1 MIRLDV
7 VMTSK
12 GFYTQC
18 PECQSGLIHD
28 YSKGEYICQK
38 CGCVVMDQVDD
49 YGPES
54 ISTDFEEKTK
64 NTRASGFTSYSLH
77 DYGLRTEIGLGS
89 KDYSGKSIDQHIV
102 EQMNSMRKWHSR
114 IRVATPKE
122 RRLSNVLSKI
132 NEICSGMSLPK
143 TITET
148 AAMVYRTFE
157 NKNDAKGKSILC
169 MAAATIYIA
178 CKRCSVVRSLDEIVK
193 AGGTPGYDRSSCKL
207 ASKYYR
213 MMVMEMGI
221 FGIQCQDLD
230 QQTNK
235 GRKNSTDSATTNNI
249 VSRDLSASTSGQ
261 VLSSE
266 ESHRSGPQVYG
277 ISSQASENNLLSPPK
292 IVNSELR
299 SNLQSL
305 SSGSKLSQSFDVSSS
320 GSSTR
325 QSYALTSSVQP
336 SQLYSRQA
344 SAQSSATV
352 AIDHYISKL
361 ANNAKIDTKVERLA
375 IDIAH
380 KTNNHFLA
388 DGKSPHGLAAAYIYM
403 AAALLGSSLS
413 QVEISEIAGIT
424 EVTIRNRCK
433 DILCNFKIAIKL
445 KPQQKE

>member
-1 MIRLDV
+1 
-7 VMTSK
+7 MTSQ
-12 GFYTQC
+12 GYFTQC

-28 YSKGEYICQK
+28 YSKGEYICQS

-54 ISTDFEEKTK
+54 ISTDFEEKSK

-77 DYGLRTEIGLGS
+77 DFGLRTEIGLGS
-89 KDYSGKSIDQHIV
+89 KDYSGKSIDQQIV

-114 IRVATPKE
+114 IRVASPKE

-148 AAMVYRTFE
+148 AAMIYRNFE

-169 MAAATIYIA
+169 MAAATIYMA

-193 AGGTPGYDRSSCKL
+193 AGGTLGYDNSSCKL

-221 FGIQCQDLD
+221 FGNQHHEMD
-230 QQTNK
+230 QKRYTAK
-235 GRKNSTDSATTNNI
+235 GRPSERSQINTRSTNLPTS
-249 VSRDLSASTSGQ
+249 DLSHIRPF
-261 VLSSE
+261 E
-266 ESHRSGPQVYG
+266 ESHLSGLQVNRPTESIAGNSLSWPRTNVNCGPDSYLE
-277 ISSQASENNLLSPPK
+277 SSSPNGHVSAPSDLTSGGSATSQSCELTAPSQQYQSY
-292 IVNSELR
+292 IQQVSLR
-299 SNLQSL
+299 S
-305 SSGSKLSQSFDVSSS
+305 
-320 GSSTR
+320 T
-325 QSYALTSSVQP
+325 
-336 SQLYSRQA
+336 
-344 SAQSSATV
+344 ATV

-380 KTNNHFLA
+380 KTSNHFLA

-445 KPQQKE
+445 RPQQKE

>member
-1 MIRLDV
+1 
-7 VMTSK
+7 MTSQ
-12 GFYTQC
+12 GYFTQC

-28 YSKGEYICQK
+28 YSKGEYICQS

-54 ISTDFEEKTK
+54 ISTDFEEKSK

-77 DYGLRTEIGLGS
+77 DFGLRTEIGLGS
-89 KDYSGKSIDQHIV
+89 KDYSGKSIDQQILD
-102 EQMNSMRKWHSR
+102 QMNSMRKWHSR
-114 IRVATPKE
+114 IRVASPKE

-143 TITET
+143 NITET
-148 AAMVYRTFE
+148 AAMIYRNFE

-169 MAAATIYIA
+169 MAAATIYMA
-178 CKRCSVVRSLDEIVK
+178 CKRCSVVRSLDEIAK
-193 AGGTPGYDRSSCKL
+193 AGGTLGYDKSSCKL

-221 FGIQCQDLD
+221 FGNQHQERDQKRYIGNGTPSERGQINTRSTNLPISDLSHIRPFEESHVSGLRVNRPTEYTAGNSLSWPRMNVNCSPD
-230 QQTNK
+230 SDLESSSPNGPVSETNDLRS
-235 GRKNSTDSATTNNI
+235 GGSATTQ
-249 VSRDLSASTSGQ
+249 SCALTTSNQ
-261 VLSSE
+261 
-266 ESHRSGPQVYG
+266 QY
-277 ISSQASENNLLSPPK
+277 
-292 IVNSELR
+292 
-299 SNLQSL
+299 
-305 SSGSKLSQSFDVSSS
+305 
-320 GSSTR
+320 
-325 QSYALTSSVQP
+325 QSYIQQVSVR
-336 SQLYSRQA
+336 ST
-344 SAQSSATV
+344 ATV

-380 KTNNHFLA
+380 KTSNHFLA

-403 AAALLGSSLS
+403 SAALLGSSLS

-445 KPQQKE
+445 RPQQKE

>member
-1 MIRLDV
+1 
-7 VMTSK
+7 MTSQ
-12 GFYTQC
+12 GYFTQC

-28 YSKGEYICQK
+28 CSKGEYICQS

-54 ISTDFEEKTK
+54 ISTDFEEKSK

-77 DYGLRTEIGLGS
+77 DFGLRTEIGLGS
-89 KDYSGKSIDQHIV
+89 KDYSGKSIDQQIV

-114 IRVATPKE
+114 IRVASPKE

-148 AAMVYRTFE
+148 AAMIYRNFE

-169 MAAATIYIA
+169 MAAATIYMA

-193 AGGTPGYDRSSCKL
+193 AGGTSGCDNPSCKL

-213 MMVMEMGI
+213 MIVMEMGI
-221 FGIQCQDLD
+221 FTNQRQGMDQKRYIGNGRPLEGSQTHSENAKLPPIELSHIQPFEGSRLSELYVNKPTANIVGASISEPHMNSNSGSESELGNLSQNGQISSPNDL
-230 QQTNK
+230 
-235 GRKNSTDSATTNNI
+235 RSSTSATT
-249 VSRDLSASTSGQ
+249 
-261 VLSSE
+261 
-266 ESHRSGPQVYG
+266 
-277 ISSQASENNLLSPPK
+277 
-292 IVNSELR
+292 
-299 SNLQSL
+299 
-305 SSGSKLSQSFDVSSS
+305 
-320 GSSTR
+320 
-325 QSYALTSSVQP
+325 QSYAITEPDQRYQSYAQQVSVH
-336 SQLYSRQA
+336 
-344 SAQSSATV
+344 SAARV

-380 KTNNHFLA
+380 KTSNHFLA

-403 AAALLGSSLS
+403 AATLLGSNLS

-445 KPQQKE
+445 KPQQKERG